1 MSRIQLVESRMNSP
15 IANLSPSIFKAYD
28 VRGIVDKTLTVE
40 VVRHIGRA
48 FGLLAIEKDIK
59 TVVVGRDGRL
69 SGPVFIA
76 ALSAGLRDQGLEVID
91 IGMVATPLVYFANH
105 HFNTGTGIMITGSH
119 NPPEYNGLKMV
130 LDGGALYGDT
140 IQSLY
145 QKIASGLTA
154 QPLAA
159 QPANE
164 SRQVVWP
171 AYKQRVISDVKLSRR
186 MKVIVDCGNGAPGA
200 YAGEL
205 LRALGCDVTELFCD
219 VDGTFPNHHP
229 DPAHLENLQDLIA
242 ALKTSDAELGLAFD
256 GDGDRLGVVT
266 KQGHVI
272 WPDRQLMLYAR
283 DILSKQPNAQII
295 FDVKCSRLVAK
306 VVREAGGR
314 PLMWKTG
321 HSLIKAKLKET
332 GAAMAG
338 EMSGHTFFNDR
349 WFGFDDGLYTAARLL
364 EILSRSANPSE
375 ILHALPDAITTPE
388 LNIACEEGENQTL
401 VAALK
406 SGATFEGSTEIIDID
421 GLRVEYPDGF
431 GLVRS
436 SNTTPVL
443 VLRFEADTEAGLAR
457 IQAQFKKALLAVK
470 PSMVIGF

>member
-1 MSRIQLVESRMNSP
+1 MNSNL
-15 IANLSPSIFKAYD
+15 ANLSPGIFKAYD
-28 VRGIVDKTLTVE
+28 IRGIVGKTLTDP
-40 VVRHIGRA
+40 VVTHIGRA
-48 FGLLAIEKDIK
+48 FGIMALEKGIK
-59 TVVVGRDGRL
+59 SVVIGRDGRL
-69 SGPVFIA
+69 SGPAFIT

-91 IGMVATPLVYFANH
+91 IGMVATPLVYFANY
-105 HFNTGTGIMITGSH
+105 HFKTGTGIMITGSH

-130 LDGGALYGDT
+130 MDGAALHGETIQALYQLITTGKT
-140 IQSLY
+140 ENPIAGRAASETRQS
-145 QKIASGLTA
+145 
-154 QPLAA
+154 
-159 QPANE
+159 
-164 SRQVVWP
+164 VWP
-171 AYKQRVISDVKLSRR
+171 AYKERVTSDVKLSRR

-205 LRALGCDVTELFCD
+205 LRALGCEVIELFCD
-219 VDGTFPNHHP
+219 VDGNFPNHHP
-229 DPAHLENLQDLIA
+229 DPAHVENLQDLMA
-242 ALKTSDAELGLAFD
+242 ALKKSDAEVGLAFD

-266 KQGHVI
+266 KEGNII

-283 DILSKQPNAQII
+283 DILSKQPNAEII
-295 FDVKCSRLVAK
+295 FDVKCSRLVAQ

-364 EILSRSANPSE
+364 EILSRSNNPSAV
-375 ILHALPDAITTPE
+375 LDALPNSSTTPE
-388 LNIACEEGENQTL
+388 LNIACAEGENQTI

-406 SGATFEGSTEIIDID
+406 QNSKFEGATELIDID
-421 GLRVEYPDGF
+421 GLRVEYADGF

-443 VLRFEADTEAGLAR
+443 VLRFEADNQAALER
-457 IQAQFKKALLAVK
+457 IQAQFRSALLAVK